1 MTRTLRAFV
10 SRLVRDPNA
19 DDAHVHF
26 HSGPEGHPAVCDD
39 PGCSSPRLSV

>member
-1 MTRTLRAFV
+1 MNTRIQKLIA
-10 SRLVRDPNA
+10 LVVAPPQ